1 MDGQSERLVERMT
14 QAERA
19 CAALDKTVRE
29 LRRFQREDRPTRA
42 IPIPALARQRVLGE
56 GSAAPDG
63 GQPAGLAAGA

>member
-1 MDGQSERLVERMT
+1 MEGQSERLVEQMT

-19 CAALDKTVRE
+19 CAALDQTVRE
-29 LRRFQREDRPTRA
+29 LRRFQREGRPTRA
-42 IPIPALARQRVLGE
+42 IPALARQRALSE